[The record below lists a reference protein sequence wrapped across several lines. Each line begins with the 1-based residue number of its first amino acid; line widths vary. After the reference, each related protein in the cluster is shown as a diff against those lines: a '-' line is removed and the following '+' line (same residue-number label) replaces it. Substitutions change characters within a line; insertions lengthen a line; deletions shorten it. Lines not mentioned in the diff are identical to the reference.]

1 MDSLGG
7 ESGGHS
13 KQLPVRTYPSAST
26 PPNVGMEAE
35 EIIL

>member
-7 ESGGHS
+7 ESGGNS
-13 KQLPVRTYPSAST
+13 KHYPLELTPRLPPHV
-26 PPNVGMEAE
+26 VGMEAE